1 MVKWV
6 GMDFFDFDL
15 EDAVLDGLEAMNFV
29 TPTPI
34 QEAAIP
40 PLLSGRDLLGCAQ
53 TGTGK
58 TAAYL
63 LPIINRI
70 YLGEFRDDSIKAIIM
85 APTRELAQQIDQQI
99 EGFAY
104 YLSLSSTA
112 IYGGTDGVVWAQT
125 QRSLEKGTDI
135 VVATPGR
142 LISMLNLN
150 MADIS
155 KTAYF
160 VIDEADRMLDM
171 GFYDDIMNICRQLS
185 KECQM
190 VLFSATMPPKIAGLA
205 EMILKDPVRIELS
218 VSKPPAT
225 IKQYVSLCYE
235 GQKLPVVKKM
245 LGNGELVAKGVKT
258 VLFASSKL
266 KVHQLAQALRKEHLN
281 VEEMHSNLSQTERD
295 TVMRRFKTGAFDILV
310 ATDIVARGID
320 IDDIEL
326 VVNYDMPK
334 DPEDYV
340 HRIGRTARGNADGGT
355 AFTLVT
361 DRDLQAFYSLE
372 RFLGYEITQ
381 LPVEETLG
389 ATPLYAPG
397 EKRKNT
403 PRSRSRRRKSSPRSS
418 LSASKKSDNSKTDKE
433 KSIPNNNTKKKSV
446 STRRKHAQ
454 KQREKD
460 LTTRNYEKQT
470 NE

>member
-1 MVKWV
+1 
-6 GMDFFDFDL
+6 MDFFEFDL
-15 EDAVLDGLEAMNFV
+15 EDAVLDGLEAMNFI

-40 PLLSGRDLLGCAQ
+40 SLLSGRDLLGCAQ

-63 LPIINRI
+63 LPIVNRI
-70 YLGEFRDDSIKAIIM
+70 YLGEFNEDSIKAVIM

-104 YLSLSSTA
+104 YLSISSTA

-171 GFYDDIMNICRQLS
+171 GFYDDIMNICRLLP
-185 KECQM
+185 KDCQM
-190 VLFSATMPPKIAGLA
+190 VLFSATMPPKIASLA

-218 VSKPPAT
+218 VSKPPTT
-225 IKQYVSLCYE
+225 IKQYVSLCHE
-235 GQKLPVVKKM
+235 EQKLAVLKKFFS
-245 LGNGELVAKGVKT
+245 NEEFVTKGAKT

-266 KVHQLAQALRKEHLN
+266 KVHQLAQAIKKEGLS
-281 VEEMHSNLSQTERD
+281 VAEMHSNLTQAERD
-295 TVMRRFKTGAFDILV
+295 QVMRQFKMSAFDILV

-340 HRIGRTARGNADGGT
+340 HRIGRTARGNSEGGT

-361 DRDLQAFYSLE
+361 ERDLSAFYSLE
-372 RFLGYEITQ
+372 HFLGYTVVQ
-381 LPVEETLG
+381 LPVDEDLG
-389 ATPLYAPG
+389 SVPVYAPKQG
-397 EKRKNT
+397 AKTWQKRG
-403 PRSRSRRRKSSPRSS
+403 RRRRPSARSQSSTKSSSAKKVAKRSKETEHKEAKKRSS
-418 LSASKKSDNSKTDKE
+418 LRKK
-433 KSIPNNNTKKKSV
+433 PNYNRYK
-446 STRRKHAQ
+446 
-454 KQREKD
+454 KD
-460 LTTRNYEKQT
+460 LTNKNHGEQNNK
-470 NE
+470 

>member
-1 MVKWV
+1 
-6 GMDFFDFDL
+6 MDFFDFDL
-15 EDAVLDGLEAMNFV
+15 EDAVLDGLEAMNFR

-40 PLLSGRDLLGCAQ
+40 PLLEGRDLLGCAQ

-70 YLGEFRDDSIKAIIM
+70 YLGEFREDSIKAIVM

-99 EGFAY
+99 EGFGY
-104 YLSLSSTA
+104 YLSISSTA

-150 MADIS
+150 VADVS

-171 GFYDDIMNICRQLS
+171 GFYEDIMNICRLLPKQ
-185 KECQM
+185 CQM
-190 VLFSATMPPKIAGLA
+190 VLFSATMPPKIATLA

-218 VSKPPAT
+218 VSKPPTT

-235 GQKLPVVKKM
+235 EQKLAVAKK
-245 LGNGELVAKGVKT
+245 LFSNGEFIPKGAKT

-266 KVHQLAQALRKEHLN
+266 KVHQLTQALKKEKLS
-281 VEEMHSNLSQTERD
+281 VAEMHSNLSQSERD
-295 TVMRRFKTGAFDILV
+295 QVMRQFKTNAFDILV

-326 VVNYDMPK
+326 VVNYDMPR

-340 HRIGRTARGNADGGT
+340 HRIGRTARGNSEGGM

-361 DRDLQAFYSLE
+361 ERDLPAFYALE
-372 RFLGYEITQ
+372 HFLGYAVAQ
-381 LPVEETLG
+381 LPIDESLG
-389 ATPLYAPG
+389 AVPLYAPQQRG
-397 EKRKNT
+397 KSSQRRQRRKKVST
-403 PRSRSRRRKSSPRSS
+403 HSQSSKKTYPSEREPKKTESIQKKEAKKTTSARRRPVRH
-418 LSASKKSDNSKTDKE
+418 
-433 KSIPNNNTKKKSV
+433 
-446 STRRKHAQ
+446 RRK
-454 KQREKD
+454 KD
-460 LTTRNYEKQT
+460 LTNKNHEEQNNK
-470 NE
+470 